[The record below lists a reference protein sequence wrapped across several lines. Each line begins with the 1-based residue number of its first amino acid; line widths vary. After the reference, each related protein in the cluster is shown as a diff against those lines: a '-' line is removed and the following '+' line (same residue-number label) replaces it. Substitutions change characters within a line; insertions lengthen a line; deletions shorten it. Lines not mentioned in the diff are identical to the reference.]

1 MTVPNA
7 GGMRSAFLNT
17 VSEQDVDISFSF
29 TVDKAPAGG
38 AYWIYAAA
46 RRTGNNEYRL
56 KVHMFA
62 DGRVGIQ
69 ASKVINNA
77 KSMIGPE
84 VIVSGLSVTPGALI
98 NVHGQMVGN
107 GSTAF
112 YMNAW
117 ASGQSEPSGWQ
128 YTGGD
133 STAALQSAGSV
144 GLRAYLGSNVST
156 PPVTFSFDGYSVI
169 APQ

>member
-1 MTVPNA
+1 MTVPAA

-29 TVDKAPAGG
+29 SVDKTPAGG

-46 RRTGNNEYRL
+46 RRNGTNEYRI
-56 KVHMFA
+56 KVRVLT

-69 ASKVINNA
+69 ASKVVNNA
-77 KSMIGPE
+77 ESMIGSE
-84 VIVSGLSVTPGALI
+84 VIVSGLSVTPGAVI
-98 NVHGQMVGN
+98 DVHGQVVGN

-112 YMNAW
+112 YINAW
-117 ASGQSEPSGWQ
+117 AGGQSQPAGWQ

-133 STAALQSAGSV
+133 NTAALQSAGSV

-156 PPVTFSFDGYSVI
+156 APVTFSFDDYSVI